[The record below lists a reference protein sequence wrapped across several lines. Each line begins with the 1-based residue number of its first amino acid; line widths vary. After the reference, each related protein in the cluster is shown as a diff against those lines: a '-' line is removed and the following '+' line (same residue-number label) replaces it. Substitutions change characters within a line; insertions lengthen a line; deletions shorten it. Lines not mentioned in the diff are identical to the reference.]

1 MPYCTYCGNRLPDNA
16 NFCPSCGRQAFPAQ
30 RSTAVYDPRKE
41 ISEAK
46 HAGERALGS
55 LYAARDELNKAMNW
69 GYVDLLGGG
78 AITSLIKK
86 SKMRNAQACIDQAK
100 RDLQAFQSELN
111 DVTGIGSLD
120 IGKDDFLSFADWFF
134 DFFAVDFLVQ
144 SKIARAKDQVDEAI
158 CRVEQILKQLN
169 TAY

>member
-1 MPYCTYCGNRLPDNA
+1 
-16 NFCPSCGRQAFPAQ
+16 
-30 RSTAVYDPRKE
+30 
-41 ISEAK
+41 
-46 HAGERALGS
+46 
-55 LYAARDELNKAMNW
+55 MNW